1 MVTVDETTAPYVLTW
16 MDQKHN
22 VLKTETF
29 EEMPDDIFTVK
40 ITPTECTDYIFMVTD
55 NAGKADTATVRAI
68 VTGEAVTATFETLYV
83 DPEDGFWP
91 GSTEETTSTFVSGS
105 YKFDNGFMPDWNYWY
120 NFSYS
125 NSTSTLY
132 DGKDYFT
139 QQFNNAAGGGYD
151 GSDDAWNVYAY
162 TVKDDMTKN
171 AETGSDAF
179 DKGDWCKL
187 TVTADN
193 GKSVEVYLA
202 DYRQEN
208 PDDRYYLDT
217 WQWVDLSPLGTVK
230 TLQFFLSS
238 SRNNSYGMTTP
249 GYFCLDNFNS
259 ARPEKEAPTQNIED
273 AAEISLA
280 DLFTTDATG
289 TVVYALADELPSDI
303 KATVTFDAEAGKL
316 TIEGTEAEEFTVV
329 VSCTQKG
336 KTQYLKIPVS
346 VAESTSG
353 DNSDLLS
360 EIEEAKK
367 LLKFSM
373 PYYDENNEESP
384 ETEGKAL
391 VDAIRDAESVADTPT
406 SQKKLDNALADLKQ
420 AEIDYTTALMEYE
433 LAESEDILA
442 GADPADEL
450 AAEIQRLYDTQDV
463 VREDYSNQPKHIKNY
478 ADEIDKAQKAYLRK
492 AINELMPEAQA
503 VAGNPDVKK
512 AIDAA
517 NEALENDSS
526 EELLDALN
534 GLLDALETAT
544 GIRGI
549 EAAEADDAP
558 VYNMAGQ
565 RVSKHSKGI
574 VIKNGKKYV
583 K

>member
-1 MVTVDETTAPYVLTW
+1 
-16 MDQKHN
+16 
-22 VLKTETF
+22 
-29 EEMPDDIFTVK
+29 
-40 ITPTECTDYIFMVTD
+40 MVTD

-151 GSDDAWNVYAY
+151 GSENYVVSFPQGGKITVLNNPEGDELRGMFITNDAWNVYAY

-259 ARPEKEAPTQNIED
+259 ARPEKEAPQQNVED

-316 TIEGTEAEEFTVV
+316 IVAGTDAEEFTVV

-360 EIEEAKK
+360 EIDEAKK

-384 ETEGKAL
+384 EAEGKAL

-442 GADPADEL
+442 GADSADEL

-478 ADEIDKAQKAYLRK
+478 ADEIDKAQKAYLRN
-492 AINELMPEAQA
+492 AINELIPEAQA

-526 EELLDALN
+526 EELFDALN

-549 EAAEADDAP
+549 EAAETDVP